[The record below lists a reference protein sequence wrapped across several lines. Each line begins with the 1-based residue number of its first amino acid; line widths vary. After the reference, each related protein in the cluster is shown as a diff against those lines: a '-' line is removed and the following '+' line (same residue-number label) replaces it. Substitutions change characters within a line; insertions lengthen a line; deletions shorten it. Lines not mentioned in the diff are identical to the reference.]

1 MTQSAVQSAKAAAV
15 FEIVTSA
22 TELQIL
28 ATAGAI
34 FLAWIVG
41 ATGPRLLAPQRWNG
55 RRRGPYAKPAPATV
69 RPSAPSMQDP
79 TDQLKVVMEAV
90 YEKKRLMSK
99 DEAQVFLS
107 LEREVKARALPWRV
121 MAQVSLGEIIRS
133 PDRQAHAAI
142 NSKRVDL
149 LVIAANGEPL
159 AAVEF
164 QGSGHYLGTAAA
176 RDAVKREAL
185 RRAGVAFIE
194 VTPAHTTLDI
204 GREVERLAAG
214 RSAVAA

>member
-1 MTQSAVQSAKAAAV
+1 M
-15 FEIVTSA
+15 FEIVTNSA
-22 TELQIL
+22 ELQIL

-41 ATGPRLLAPQRWNG
+41 ATGPRLNARPRWKGRPRAPSL
-55 RRRGPYAKPAPATV
+55 KPAVTAARSPAA
-69 RPSAPSMQDP
+69 SLHDP
-79 TDQLKVVMEAV
+79 TDQLKVVMAAA
-90 YEKKRLMSK
+90 YETKRLMSP
-99 DEAQVFLS
+99 DEARVFLT
-107 LEREVKARALPWRV
+107 LERELKARCLPWRV

-133 PDRQAHAAI
+133 SDRQAHAAI
-142 NSKRVDL
+142 NSKRVDI

-194 VTPAHTTLDI
+194 ITPDHAASDI
-204 GREVERLAAG
+204 GREVDRLAG
-214 RSAVAA
+214 RRAVAAA